1 MRMWEW
7 CRAVG
12 VLAVFLAS
20 GALGAEGHG
29 VIFGTVKDAA
39 TWVPVA
45 DVVITATSPSM
56 QGEQTVV
63 TDALGE
69 YRIPGLPP
77 GTYTVRFEKELL
89 RPYARADVLIRE
101 GYSTRLDASLI
112 PETLGEEVEFG
123 CGPPTIDVG
132 STKTGQDLF
141 LEFDLYGV
149 VSRPSGPLGAARSAE
164 DLAPFVPGVLDVTEG
179 LSINGASVFENEY
192 RLDGLSIRDAVL
204 GLNALSLGT
213 ELTWAGSIVTGGYLP
228 ESGHATG
235 GRLETMTRSGS
246 NELHGSVF
254 AFWTPGLLE
263 GRRASRGLASQDTLK
278 HQGDFGA
285 TLGGPVLEDTLWFF
299 AGVTPALSR
308 VERTRILQAPGE
320 DGSSSRTFDDARSLQ
335 AVGKLTYL
343 INQDH
348 NVSLTLV
355 TAPSSRED
363 WSAQSML
370 TALHHSGALVDKK
383 VLLDVH
389 AGWLS
394 QRVTGMGDPTLDRY
408 QANARVLW
416 WARWLGTHTVKA
428 GVDTEWLVY
437 ERAGSRT
444 PSTVL
449 GGFVQDS
456 WSLANR
462 LTLNVG
468 ARYDMQRLE
477 GGAAGS
483 DPVTSSRL
491 SPRVGLVL
499 DPGGNGW
506 MKVFAHYGRFQG
518 LIPLGLLDAPAS
530 GSDPVAEVTLDPDL
544 APMAS
549 HEVVTGLEYEVL
561 PTAVLGGT
569 YTYRELENGL
579 ALVPRTDGSGVVLG
593 NPGAGLAAD
602 SQRTA
607 RTYHAVTVELRLPYI
622 DGWLGRVGYTWSKL
636 TGNFVSP
643 FAVWDGLA
651 PIQRLPLDRPHVI
664 RAYGAR
670 EFRFGPDDKLRADV
684 GASYLGASGLL
695 LEGAEKRTPWVQ
707 SLDVYLGV
715 RYALRKGHDVT
726 FRLDAFNVLNA
737 QEPAQAEA
745 RDASEGVAPVTVRYQ
760 APRQVRFGM
769 RYDF

>member
-1 MRMWEW
+1 MRMKTFFQ
-7 CRAVG
+7 AVG

-29 VIFGTVKDAA
+29 VIFGTVKEAE
-39 TWVPVA
+39 TWAPVA

-89 RPYARADVLIRE
+89 RPYARADVPLRE
-101 GYSTRLDASLI
+101 GYSTRLDASLA
-112 PETLGEEVEFG
+112 PDTFVDVGFG

-132 STKTGQDLF
+132 STTTGQDLF

-149 VSRPSGPLGAARSAE
+149 VGRSSGHLGAVRSAN
-164 DLAPFVPGVLDVTEG
+164 DVAPFVLGVLDEPEG

-204 GLNALSLGT
+204 GLDALSLSS
-213 ELTWAGSIVTGGYLP
+213 ELTQAANIVSGGYLP

-235 GRLETMTRSGS
+235 GLLETMTRSGS
-246 NELHGSVF
+246 NELHGSAF

-263 GRRASRGLASQDTLK
+263 GRRASTGLASRDALEN
-278 HQGDFGA
+278 QGDFGA
-285 TLGGPVLEDTLWFF
+285 TLGGPVLKDTLWFF

-308 VERTRILQAPGE
+308 VERTRILQAPGAN
-320 DGSSSRTFDDARSLQ
+320 GSISRTFDDARSLQ

-343 INQDH
+343 INQNHD
-348 NVSLTLV
+348 VSLTLV

-363 WSAQSML
+363 WSAHSTL
-370 TALHHSGALVDKK
+370 TALHHSGAFQDKR

-408 QANARVLW
+408 QANARALW
-416 WARWLGTHTVKA
+416 WAQWLGTHMMKA

-468 ARYDMQRLE
+468 ARYDLQRLA
-477 GGAAGS
+477 GDAAGS
-483 DPVTSSRL
+483 DPVTSARL
-491 SPRVGLVL
+491 SPRVGLIV
-499 DPGGNGW
+499 DPWAIGR

-518 LIPLGLLDAPAS
+518 LIPLGLLDAPPATE
-530 GSDPVAEVTLDPDL
+530 SDPVAEVTLDPDL

-549 HEVVTGLEYEVL
+549 REVVTGLEYEVL
-561 PTAVLGGT
+561 PTAVFGGT

-593 NPGAGLAAD
+593 NPGSGLASD
-602 SQRTA
+602 SPRAA
-607 RTYHAVTVELRLPYI
+607 RTYHAVTVQLRLPYL
-622 DGWLGRVGYTWSKL
+622 DGWLGQVSYTWSKL

-670 EFRFGPDDKLRADV
+670 EFRFGPARELRANV
-684 GASYLGASGLL
+684 GASYLGTSGTL

-715 RYALRKGHDVT
+715 RYALRKGHHVT
-726 FRLDAFNVLNA
+726 FRLDVFNVLNA

-745 RDASEGVAPVTVRYQ
+745 RDTSEDGAPVIVSYQ